1 MVINGVLYKDEED
14 WPLFEEE
21 ESKSKGE
28 TSTKATETVT
38 QTKTD
43 GLTGAFTATETPG
56 DDEDGAMSGR
66 SVWKGGVVM
75 GLLTAMVVMW

>member
-1 MVINGVLYKDEED
+1 
-14 WPLFEEE
+14 
-21 ESKSKGE
+21 
-28 TSTKATETVT
+28 
-38 QTKTD
+38 
-43 GLTGAFTATETPG
+43 LTGAFTATETPG